1 MRRYLITG
9 LFLSLFGSLG
19 FAAEG
24 TVYRQQEDV
33 VFAQVHGIAVT
44 MDIFT
49 PVGEKNGIGIVDVAS
64 GAWSSDRGKIRD
76 HKRALIYD
84 VFCKRG
90 YTVFAVRPGSISRF
104 SGLDMKDHIERGI
117 RWIKTRSD
125 EYKIDPNRLGL
136 MGASAGGHLASLV
149 AVSNGQTS
157 DEHSASVAA
166 VGVFFPPTDLIEYGD
181 KTFDPRSD
189 ANLGRVVRALAFR
202 DGVKGLSD
210 EAVERG
216 LTAMSPAR
224 LVTKNAPP
232 FLLIHGD
239 ADEVVP
245 LQQSQRLM
253 NELKQRDVPVE
264 LIVKKGG
271 GHPWLTIPVE
281 VAKMA
286 DWFDRQLASDRK

>member
-1 MRRYLITG
+1 
-9 LFLSLFGSLG
+9 
-19 FAAEG
+19 
-24 TVYRQQEDV
+24 
-33 VFAQVHGIAVT
+33 

-104 SGLDMKDHIERGI
+104 SGFDMKDHIERGI

-181 KTFDPRSD
+181 KTLDPRSD
-189 ANLGRVVRALAFR
+189 ASLGRVVRALAFR
-202 DGVKGLSD
+202 DGVQGLSD

-271 GHPWLTIPVE
+271 DHPWLTIPVE

-286 DWFDRQLASDRK
+286 DWFDRQLGSSSE